1 MTAPTTAPRTWT
13 TTEILAEAT
22 DDLDTAWPDL
32 DTAHAETWPILTS
45 LCAAV
50 NDIDHDGLDYSCVR
64 AERFTH

>member
-22 DDLDTAWPDL
+22 DDIDTAWPDL
-32 DTAHAETWPILTS
+32 SPAIIALT
-45 LCAAV
+45 AAV

>member
-22 DDLDTAWPDL
+22 DDIDTAWPDL
-32 DTAHAETWPILTS
+32 DTALAEDLPAIIALT
-45 LCAAV
+45 AAV
-50 NDIDHDGLDYSCVR
+50 MDIDHDGLDYSCVR

>member
-22 DDLDTAWPDL
+22 DDIDVVETDTALAEDL
-32 DTAHAETWPILTS
+32 PAIIALT
-45 LCAAV
+45 AAV
-50 NDIDHDGLDYSCVR
+50 MDIDHDGLDYSCVR

>member
-22 DDLDTAWPDL
+22 DDIDTIEDAWSDL
-32 DTAHAETWPILTS
+32 SPAIIALT
-45 LCAAV
+45 AAV
-50 NDIDHDGLDYSCVR
+50 MDIDHDGLDYSCVR

>member
-13 TTEILAEAT
+13 TAEILAEAI
-22 DDLDTAWPDL
+22 DDIDTAWHDI

-45 LCAAV
+45 LCDAV
-50 NDIDHDGLDYSCVR
+50 NDIDHGQLDYTAVR

>member
-22 DDLDTAWPDL
+22 DDIDVVETDTALAEDL
-32 DTAHAETWPILTS
+32 PAIIALT
-45 LCAAV
+45 AAV
-50 NDIDHDGLDYSCVR
+50 MDIDPDGLDHSCVR

>member
-22 DDLDTAWPDL
+22 DDIDVVETDTALAEDL
-32 DTAHAETWPILTS
+32 PAIIALTDTLR
-45 LCAAV
+45 
-50 NDIDHDGLDYSCVR
+50 DIDHDGLDYSCVR